1 MNKIN
6 KSAVAALALATFFV
20 ACEKETST
28 NKAVESNAY
37 VVNEGGFLKN
47 NGSISSINEGT
58 ASNNLFL
65 SANGVGVGDVIQH
78 IGFTES
84 NAYVVA
90 NNSQKVEVVSI
101 DGFTSVATVT
111 DASLN
116 YPRYA
121 QGVAGNVYVTNG
133 FGDGNVAVIDGQTN
147 NVMANIAVGTAPGKM
162 AVVGNT
168 LFVLNS
174 GGFATAGDTNSVVNG
189 SVSVINTSTNVET
202 KRTELFPQVKDIVVD
217 ANNNVYVL
225 CSGVSVY
232 SADFSEIIKQTPPY
246 LVQLNSNGDIVSS
259 TKIGDASD
267 KPSQL
272 EIAADG
278 KLYMYQSGN
287 VFSYSNGDKGAN
299 VVSGANAY
307 GMNIGPDN
315 LVYLSLAGNFQD
327 NGFVARYSLNG
338 NFVDSIPVGI
348 APNGVYFN

>member
-6 KSAVAALALATFFV
+6 KSTVAVLALATFFV

-28 NKAVESNAY
+28 NKTVESNAY

-47 NGSISSINEGT
+47 NGSISSISEGT
-58 ASNNLFL
+58 ASNNIFL
-65 SANGVGVGDVIQH
+65 SANGVGVGDVVQH
-78 IGFTES
+78 IAFADS

-90 NNSQKVEVVSI
+90 NNSQKIEVVSI
-101 DGFTSVATVT
+101 NGFKSVATVT

-121 QGVAGNVYVTNG
+121 QGVDSKVYVSNG
-133 FGDGNVAVIDGQTN
+133 FAAGNVAVIDAQTN

-162 AVVGNT
+162 AVVGST

-174 GGFATAGDTNSVVNG
+174 GGFATAGDTTSIKNG

-225 CSGVSVY
+225 CSGISVY

-246 LVQLNSNGDIVSS
+246 LIQLDSNGDIVSVS
-259 TKIGDASD
+259 GIGEASD
-267 KPSQL
+267 KPSEL

-278 KLYMYQSGN
+278 KLYIYQGGD
-287 VFSYSNGDKGAN
+287 VFSYNNGNKGATI
-299 VVSGANAY
+299 VSGASAY